1 LRFEIP
7 DIVVQG
13 VLRVAEQTTVAGRSP
28 ARLAVDRFRKDKVA
42 MTGLFIALF
51 IFIVAFLSDPIL
63 NFLGRD
69 PYTIDKSAIDLD
81 YFNYPLGPWGGIS
94 TEHWLGVE
102 PGVGRDVFARLLTG
116 ARISITIAIVT
127 SVLSI
132 GLGLTIGVIS
142 GYFKGKVDEGI
153 GRIIDLLLA
162 FPTMFMLIATARP
175 LADRLQKFLGVDDR
189 NIATIMLLIILLTI
203 FGWAGLARLIRAD
216 VLSLSERE
224 FVLAAESLGASRSR
238 IIFKEIMPS
247 LWPKAIIF
255 LSLALPGFLTTEA
268 ALSFLGIGIQEPM
281 PSWGVMLENAVRYAQ
296 TIPIYFIIPATT
308 LVVLVTALNLVG
320 AGVSDAFDPKL
331 ERN

>member
-1 LRFEIP
+1 M
-7 DIVVQG
+7 
-13 VLRVAEQTTVAGRSP
+13 AELSTPVIAGRSP

-42 MTGLFIALF
+42 MTGLVIS
-51 IFIVAFLSDPIL
+51 IFFFAVAFLATPIL
-63 NFLGRD
+63 AILSRD
-69 PYTIDKSAIDLD
+69 AYVIDRSAINLD

-102 PGVGRDVFARLLTG
+102 PGVGRDVFARLLLG
-116 ARISITIAIVT
+116 ARTSITIAVIT

-132 GLGLTIGVIS
+132 SLGMVIGVIS
-142 GYFKGKVDEGI
+142 GYFKGKVDEAI
-153 GRIIDLLLA
+153 GRLIDLLLA
-162 FPTMFMLIATARP
+162 FPTFFMLIAVARP
-175 LADRLQKFLGVDDR
+175 MADRLQKLLGLEDR
-189 NIATIMLLIILLTI
+189 NVATIILLIVLLTI
-203 FGWAGLARLIRAD
+203 FGWAGLARLIRSD
-216 VLSLSERE
+216 VLSISERE

-255 LSLALPGFLTTEA
+255 LSLSLPGFLTTEA

-281 PSWGVMLENAVRYAQ
+281 PSWGVMLDQAVRYAQ
-296 TIPIYFIIPATT
+296 SIPTFFLIPAFT
-308 LVVLVTALNLVG
+308 LIILVTALNLVG

>member
-1 LRFEIP
+1 M
-7 DIVVQG
+7 
-13 VLRVAEQTTVAGRSP
+13 AEVSTPVIAGRSP
-28 ARLAVDRFRKDKVA
+28 ARLAVDRFRKNKVA
-42 MTGLFIALF
+42 MTGLFISLF
-51 IFIVAFLSDPIL
+51 FFAAAFLATPIL
-63 NFLGRD
+63 AILNLD
-69 PYTIDKSAIDLD
+69 AYVIDRSAINLD

-102 PGVGRDVFARLLTG
+102 PGVGRDVFARLLLG
-116 ARISITIAIVT
+116 ARTSITIAVIT

-132 GLGLTIGVIS
+132 SLGMVIGVIS
-142 GYFKGKVDEGI
+142 GYFKGKVDEAI
-153 GRIIDLLLA
+153 GRLIDLLLA
-162 FPTMFMLIATARP
+162 FPTFFMLIAIARP
-175 LADRLQKFLGVDDR
+175 LADRVQQLLGLDDR
-189 NIATIMLLIILLTI
+189 NVATIILLIVLLTV
-203 FGWAGLARLIRAD
+203 FGGACLARFIRSD
-216 VLSLSERE
+216 VLSISERE

-281 PSWGVMLENAVRYAQ
+281 PSWGVMLDQAVRYAQ
-296 TIPIYFIIPATT
+296 AIPTYFLIPAIT

>member
-1 LRFEIP
+1 M
-7 DIVVQG
+7 
-13 VLRVAEQTTVAGRSP
+13 AELSTPVIAGRSP

-42 MTGLFIALF
+42 MTGLFIS
-51 IFIVAFLSDPIL
+51 IFFFAVAFLATPIL
-63 NFLGRD
+63 AILSRD
-69 PYTIDKSAIDLD
+69 AYVIDRSAINLD

-102 PGVGRDVFARLLTG
+102 PGVGRDVFARLLLG
-116 ARISITIAIVT
+116 ARTSITIAVIT

-132 GLGLTIGVIS
+132 SLGMVIGVIS
-142 GYFKGKVDEGI
+142 GYFKGKVDEAI
-153 GRIIDLLLA
+153 GRLIDLLLA
-162 FPTMFMLIATARP
+162 FPTFFMLIAVARP
-175 LADRLQKFLGVDDR
+175 MADRLQKLLGLEDR
-189 NIATIMLLIILLTI
+189 NVATIILLIVLLTI
-203 FGWAGLARLIRAD
+203 FGWAGLARLIRSD
-216 VLSLSERE
+216 VLSISERE

-255 LSLALPGFLTTEA
+255 LSLSLPGFLTTEA

-281 PSWGVMLENAVRYAQ
+281 PSWGVMLDQAVRYAQ
-296 TIPIYFIIPATT
+296 SIPTYFLIPAFT
-308 LVVLVTALNLVG
+308 LIILVTALNLVG